1 MSFLMKSAKSNATGI
16 RLVQYMRKMAEDEID
31 IDKIY
36 WRLFAKCY

>member
-1 MSFLMKSAKSNATGI
+1 MAFLMESGKSNVTGI
-16 RLVQYMRKMAEDEID
+16 RFVQYMRKMAEDEID